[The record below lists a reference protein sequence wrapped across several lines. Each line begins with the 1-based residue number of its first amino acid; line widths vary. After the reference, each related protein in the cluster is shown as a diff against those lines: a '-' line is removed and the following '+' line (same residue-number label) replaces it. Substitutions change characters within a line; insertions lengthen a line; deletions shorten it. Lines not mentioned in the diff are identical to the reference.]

1 MIAPASGGRFL
12 KSVRLSADRLRTLQG
27 GAAKEPMSTIS
38 PFVRIEGS
46 ISQPQPRASRHV
58 PRPFGSEWAL
68 LPLEGSL
75 PVQLGA
81 FLRTV
86 CLQDE
91 TIWSMCHWVSARPEQ
106 PSEPLSEPR
115 HSIARPTGA
124 SAPPVASVASAMRM
138 APVAPG
144 SRENRVGMRAA
155 GACAI
160 GGAAICAWIVIG
172 YLAQRH
178 MERDATSAPQRDLA
192 KDAPARVPPLSV
204 GPHEITQKRPQ
215 VASPPHPVEARHAR
229 RRMSET
235 SRAGRHPAHHP
246 ASQTIG
252 AARRLSTVAS
262 SSTASQRVAP
272 QAMTHRSLAR
282 SSAAGEYSPFAP
294 VRLGI
299 DEYASVTMPTDARPH
314 NTVVAQPTVH
324 RGNSA
329 DTEWMSHISQRRVTE
344 VPNEFSK

>member
-1 MIAPASGGRFL
+1 
-12 KSVRLSADRLRTLQG
+12 
-27 GAAKEPMSTIS
+27 MSTIS

-46 ISQPQPRASRHV
+46 ISQPQPRAFRHV

-106 PSEPLSEPR
+106 PSERLSEPR
-115 HSIARPTGA
+115 HSIARSTAA
-124 SAPPVASVASAMRM
+124 SVPPVASAMRM
-138 APVAPG
+138 APGAPVAPG

-178 MERDATSAPQRDLA
+178 MERDAKSAPQRDLA
-192 KDAPARVPPLSV
+192 KDAPARVPPRSA

-215 VASPPHPVEARHAR
+215 VASQPYPVEAR
-229 RRMSET
+229 RRMPET
-235 SRAGRHPAHHP
+235 SRAGRHPAHRP

-252 AARRLSTVAS
+252 AARRLGTVAS

-294 VRLGI
+294 VRLGV

-314 NTVVAQPTVH
+314 STVVTQPTVH
-324 RGNSA
+324 HGNSA